1 MATITNGRLVHAR
14 VIQQPQSTG
23 HNLGSS
29 RALTS
34 IDRITVHHTASASN
48 MPTIANVNNW
58 WAGHGWDRAGYHFL
72 IRGDGSIWQLV
83 PVHAPSWGAGAVA
96 NPRSIHIAIAGTFT
110 STSLP
115 TQAARDSFGFL
126 CRLLL
131 DNAQVPNVRLLDHV
145 VGHREWSATACPGFT
160 RAQYRSWIPGSGG
173 GSTPPVGG
181 GGTHT
186 VRAGETLWGIAQMHG
201 TTVAI
206 LQQLN
211 GMGSSTVISV
221 GQVLILPG
229 GTGGVV
235 HHTVRAGETL
245 WGISQQHGTTVAAI
259 QALNGMGSST
269 VISVGQVLRVR

>member
-1 MATITNGRLVHAR
+1 MATITNGRLVHTR

-23 HNLGSS
+23 HNLASS
-29 RALTS
+29 RALTT
-34 IDRITVHHTASASN
+34 IDRITVHHTASSSN

-58 WAGHGWDRAGYHFL
+58 WSGHGWDRAGYHFL

-110 STSLP
+110 STNLP

-131 DNAQVPNVRLLDHV
+131 DNSQLSNLRLPEHV

-160 RAQYRSWIPGSGG
+160 RAQYQSWIPGA
-173 GSTPPVGG
+173 STPPPPS

-186 VRAGETLWGIAQMHG
+186 VRAGETLWGISQMHG
-201 TTVAI
+201 TTVAV

-211 GMGSSTVISV
+211 NMGT
-221 GQVLILPG
+221 
-229 GTGGVV
+229 
-235 HHTVRAGETL
+235 
-245 WGISQQHGTTVAAI
+245 
-259 QALNGMGSST
+259 ST